1 MYRHEVLES
10 FSNDDGDGKENV
22 KRAIDL
28 LSKTIILRMHQLFCT
43 FPCQRRENAYFHI
56 LWRMQTNHDEFFFL
70 SLTFSGTPKKST
82 PGKNSPTFIFPRSGM
97 NATKFEKMRIYF
109 KSDVTFSLTSP
120 SSMLKL
126 S

>member
-1 MYRHEVLES
+1 MAM
-10 FSNDDGDGKENV
+10 G
-22 KRAIDL
+22 RAIDL
-28 LSKTIILRMHQLFCT
+28 LSKTITLHVNHAFLYISLPLAGR
-43 FPCQRRENAYFHI
+43 QRRENAYFHV

-70 SLTFSGTPKKST
+70 SLTFSGIPKKST
-82 PGKNSPTFIFPRSGM
+82 PGKNSPTFIFQLSGI

-109 KSDVTFSLTSP
+109 KSDVMFSLTSK

>member
-1 MYRHEVLES
+1 MAM
-10 FSNDDGDGKENV
+10 G
-22 KRAIDL
+22 RAIDL
-28 LSKTIILRMHQLFCT
+28 LSKTITLHVNHAFLYISLPLAGR
-43 FPCQRRENAYFHI
+43 QRRENAYFHV

-70 SLTFSGTPKKST
+70 SLTFSGIPKKST
-82 PGKNSPTFIFPRSGM
+82 PGKNSPTFIFQRSGI

-109 KSDVTFSLTSP
+109 KSDVMFSLTSQ